1 MSRKPTLKVRLHDL
15 VSDMVR
21 KGIRLQEAHEQLERQ
36 FLSEVLLV
44 CGGNQS
50 RAAEAL
56 EVHRNTLRRKLRQ
69 HGLLG

>member
-1 MSRKPTLKVRLHDL
+1 MSRKPTLKVRLQEL
-15 VSDMVR
+15 VGDMVK

-36 FLSEVLLV
+36 FLSEVLSA

-69 HGLLG
+69 HGLL